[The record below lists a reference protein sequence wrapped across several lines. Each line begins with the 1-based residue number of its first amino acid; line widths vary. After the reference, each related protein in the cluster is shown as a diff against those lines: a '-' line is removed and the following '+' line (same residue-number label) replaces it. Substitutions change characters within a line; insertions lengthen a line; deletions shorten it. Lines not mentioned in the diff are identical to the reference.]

1 MRWRCRLLLSLILPS
16 VALLACSLTLPSFRS
31 SGEPQGHPPTY
42 SPSFVVAT
50 PTPLPPS
57 FIAEATADELLLI
70 NVYART
76 SPGVVNIDVASGQG
90 DAATPFGS
98 GSGFLIDT
106 EGHIVTNNHVVEGA
120 DTIWVTFSEGSARR
134 ARVLGRDP
142 YSDLAVLQVDDL
154 PPGTVALELGDS
166 DLLQVGQQVIAIGNP
181 FGFEGT
187 MTVGIISALG
197 RTLPATVA
205 AEAGVFS
212 NPEIIQTDAAINPGN
227 SGGPLLDS
235 QGRVV
240 GVNTAI
246 QTTLGGNM
254 GVGFAVPVNTVRQI
268 VPHLI
273 QEGTYHYPYLGIIS
287 DPRFT
292 TAQLADALNLPTPQG
307 VLVESV
313 APGGPAERAGIR
325 GGTYQA
331 RVMGQ
336 PVTAGG
342 DLILAINGYPV
353 NSLDELT
360 AYLVRHTEVGQTVT
374 LSVLRN
380 NEQIEIPVVLG
391 ERPHQ

>member
-1 MRWRCRLLLSLILPS
+1 MRWRCSLLLSLALVS
-16 VALLACSLTLPSFRS
+16 VALLACSLTLPPSPDQ
-31 SGEPQGHPPTY
+31 PQGHPPTY
-42 SPSFVVAT
+42 SPSFAVAT

-57 FIAEATADELLLI
+57 LIAEATADDLLLI
-70 NVYART
+70 NIYART

-90 DAATPFGS
+90 DAATPFGT
-98 GSGFLIDT
+98 GSGFLIDA

-120 DTIWVTFSEGSARR
+120 DTIWAVFSDGSARQ

-142 YSDLAVLQVDDL
+142 YSDLAVLEVSDL
-154 PPGTVALELGDS
+154 PPGAVALEMGDS
-166 DLLQVGQQVIAIGNP
+166 DLLEVGQQVIAIGNP

-205 AEAGVFS
+205 VEEGVFS

-246 QTTLGGNM
+246 QSTLGVNM
-254 GVGFAVPVNTVRQI
+254 GVGFAVPVNTVRRI
-268 VPHLI
+268 APRLI
-273 QEGTYHYPYLGIIS
+273 EEGTYHYAYLGIIS
-287 DPRFT
+287 DSRFT
-292 TAQLADALNLPTPQG
+292 TAQLADALNLPTPHG

-313 APGGPAERAGIR
+313 TAGGPAERAGLR
-325 GGTYQA
+325 GGTYQT
-331 RVMGQ
+331 RVMGRS
-336 PVTAGG
+336 VVAGG
-342 DLILAINGYPV
+342 DVILTIDGHPV
-353 NSLDELT
+353 DSLDQLT
-360 AYLVRHTEVGQTVT
+360 AYLVRYTEVGQTVT